1 MRKWWSRKSVGASVG
16 PVGPG
21 ATAVPGAA
29 GTPGASAT
37 DPTVI
42 SSSPSNNA
50 TNVPTSTNRNNVV
63 TGTLV
68 TATFSQPMN
77 PATINSSPAGTLLTF
92 TLKETT
98 GNNVPG
104 TVAMN
109 AANTMATFTPTAAAL
124 TPNTSYTATVTT
136 AAKNAGGTAMPN
148 PVAWSFPTKAVAFIR
163 SRLCG
168 SNPC

>member
-1 MRKWWSRKSVGASVG
+1 MRKWWRRKSVGASVG

-37 DPTVI
+37 DPTVV

-109 AANTMATFTPTAAAL
+109 AANTIATFTPTAPAL
-124 TPNTSYTATVTT
+124 NTNTNYTVTVT
-136 AAKNAGGTAMPN
+136 
-148 PVAWSFPTKAVAFIR
+148 
-163 SRLCG
+163 
-168 SNPC
+168 